1 MFTFT
6 YPKTKMLYNSL
17 YGWGQDFSESLK
29 ENAESVLK
37 RWEGRWMPGERRV
50 TREAIHSHL
59 EVLIT
64 LRYIRGEY
72 PSLAMF
78 RCRENGKKIDS
89 NVGKSTSLSPRAFH
103 STLLFPLTFTLFF
116 IFLLF
121 FIFFSLSFSSTWSS
135 IYHSSSWE
143 PGPHGPVEH
152 GTTTSNET
160 PPPVSYKRT

>member
-64 LRYIRGEY
+64 LRYIRGNIRALLCSAAEKTE
-72 PSLAMF
+72 
-78 RCRENGKKIDS
+78 R
-89 NVGKSTSLSPRAFH
+89 KSTVTLERAPLSLPVLS
-103 STLLFPLTFTLFF
+103 
-116 IFLLF
+116 ILLF
-121 FIFFSLSFSSTWSS
+121 FSLLLSRFSLFFYFFLYSSASRSLRRGRRST
-135 IYHSSSWE
+135 IAA
-143 PGPHGPVEH
+143 PG
-152 GTTTSNET
+152 NQALMD
-160 PPPVSYKRT
+160 R